1 MAILIDKDIIERI
14 NNETDILALAS
25 EFVTLTKKG
34 KNYFGLSPFV
44 EEKTP
49 SFSVSPE
56 KNIAMCMSSKK
67 GGRPINFYR
76 QIKTFL

>member
-1 MAILIDKDIIERI
+1 MIDKDIIERI

-56 KNIAMCMSSKK
+56 KTLPCVCQVKK
-67 GGRPINFYR
+67 VVDQLTSID
-76 QIKTFL
+76 K